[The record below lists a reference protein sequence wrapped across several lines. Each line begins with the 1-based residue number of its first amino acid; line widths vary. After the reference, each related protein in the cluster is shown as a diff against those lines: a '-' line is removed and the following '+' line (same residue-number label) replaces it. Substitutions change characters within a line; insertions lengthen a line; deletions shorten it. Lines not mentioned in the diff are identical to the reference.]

1 MYEEPYRWVEAVGNR
16 RQYLDEQ
23 FKQGSPVVALTYDGG
38 ILLATVSKGTP
49 KLYEIYDRLAL
60 AGMGHP
66 TDLEKLRFSLLEMA
80 HVEGLNRSPS
90 DVTGS
95 RLVKYGIAPVI
106 KQAFEEVYKAPFI
119 VRILVAELGSKQ
131 EKDAFLTIN
140 YDGTFE
146 ETTARAVLAANPA
159 VQVKML
165 SYLKENTPA
174 TLSLEQGLDLALRTW
189 AIGSLAHQQQDES
202 EHQTG
207 TESSTGGATSSA
219 AAVPN
224 SDTLITHIR
233 GTAGERTVEC
243 AVLERQA
250 PGSSK
255 YRPLKSGDLSR
266 LLPKSLQ
273 SVVAG

>member
-23 FKQGSPVVALTYDGG
+23 FKQGSPVVALTYEGG
-38 ILLATVSKGTP
+38 ILLTTVSKGTP

-60 AGMGHP
+60 GGMGHP

-80 HVEGLNRSPS
+80 HVEGFNRSPS

-119 VRILVAELGSKQ
+119 VRILVAELGQKS
-131 EKDAFLTIN
+131 EKDALLTIN

-146 ETTARAVLAANPA
+146 EMTGHAVLAATTA
-159 VQVKML
+159 IQAKML
-165 SYLKENTPA
+165 AYLREQQQA
-174 TLSLEQGLDLALRTW
+174 TLSLEQALNLALRVW
-189 AIGSLAHQQQDES
+189 AIGSMAQQQDEADQQAEAKPAAS
-202 EHQTG
+202 G
-207 TESSTGGATSSA
+207 SGSSTAVIPSSNA
-219 AAVPN
+219 
-224 SDTLITHIR
+224 LIEHVR
-233 GTAGERTVEC
+233 GLAGERAIEC

-250 PGSSK
+250 PGTSK
-255 YRPLKSGDLSR
+255 YRPLKQADLSR
-266 LLPKSLQ
+266 LLPTALQ
-273 SVVAG
+273 SVVAN

>member
-38 ILLATVSKGTP
+38 ILLTTVSKGTP

-60 AGMGHP
+60 GGMGHP

-80 HVEGLNRSPS
+80 HVEGFNRSPS

-95 RLVKYGIAPVI
+95 RLIKYGIAPII

-119 VRILVAELGSKQ
+119 VRILVAELGQKP
-131 EKDAFLTIN
+131 EKDALLTIN

-146 ETTARAVLAANPA
+146 EVTGHAVLAATTA
-159 VQVKML
+159 IQAKM
-165 SYLKENTPA
+165 SAYLKEQQPA
-174 TLSLEQGLDLALRTW
+174 TPSLEQALDLALRAW
-189 AIGSLAHQQQDES
+189 AIGSLAQQQDEADQQA
-202 EHQTG
+202 EAKPA
-207 TESSTGGATSSA
+207 SSGAGSVTA
-219 AAVPN
+219 
-224 SDTLITHIR
+224 DTPSHDALIAHVR
-233 GTAGERTVEC
+233 SFVGERTIEC

-250 PGSSK
+250 PGTSK
-255 YRPLKSGDLSR
+255 YRPLKQADLSR
-266 LLPKSLQ
+266 LLPSALQ
-273 SVVAG
+273 SVVAR

>member
-38 ILLATVSKGTP
+38 ILLTTMSKGTA

-60 AGMGHP
+60 GGMGHP

-80 HVEGLNRSPS
+80 HLEGFNRSPS

-119 VRILVAELGSKQ
+119 VRILVAELGQKP
-131 EKDAFLTIN
+131 EKDALLTIN

-146 ETTARAVLAANPA
+146 ETTSRAVLAATPA
-159 VQVKML
+159 VQTKML
-165 SYLKENTPA
+165 TYIKEQQPA
-174 TLSLEQGLDLALRTW
+174 TLSLEQALDLTLRTW
-189 AIGSLAHQQQDES
+189 AVGSLAHQQDEADQ
-202 EHQTG
+202 QTEAKSP
-207 TESSTGGATSSA
+207 TSRTDSSA
-219 AAVPN
+219 AACPSREDLVA
-224 SDTLITHIR
+224 HVR
-233 GTAGERTVEC
+233 GLAGERTIEC
-243 AVLERQA
+243 AVLDRQA

-255 YRPLKSGDLSR
+255 YRPLKQEDLSR
-266 LLPKSLQ
+266 LLPAALQ
-273 SVVAG
+273 SVVAQ

>member
-16 RQYLDEQ
+16 RQYLDDQ

-60 AGMGHP
+60 GGMGHP

-80 HVEGLNRSPS
+80 HVEGFNRSPS

-119 VRILVAELGSKQ
+119 VRILVAELGLKQ
-131 EKDAFLTIN
+131 EKDALLTIN

-146 ETTARAVLAANPA
+146 EATGFAVLAATTA
-159 VQVKML
+159 IQTKML
-165 SYLKENTPA
+165 TYLKDQQRA
-174 TLSLEQGLDLALRTW
+174 TLTLEQALDLALRAW
-189 AIGSLAHQQQDES
+189 AIGSMAQQQAEADQEA
-202 EHQTG
+202 EAKPAATG
-207 TESSTGGATSSA
+207 AGSSA
-219 AAVPN
+219 PAIPSN
-224 SDTLITHIR
+224 DTLTAHVR
-233 GTAGERTVEC
+233 GLAGERTIEC

-250 PGSSK
+250 PGTSK
-255 YRPLKSGDLSR
+255 YRQLKQADLSQ
-266 LLPKSLQ
+266 LLPKALQ
-273 SVVAG
+273 SVVAD

>member
-38 ILLATVSKGTP
+38 ILLTTVSKGTP

-60 AGMGHP
+60 GGMGHP

-80 HVEGLNRSPS
+80 HVEGFNRSPA

-119 VRILVAELGSKQ
+119 VRILVAELGLKP
-131 EKDAFLTIN
+131 EKDALLTIN

-146 ETTARAVLAANPA
+146 EATGCAALAATQA
-159 VQVKML
+159 VQTKML
-165 SYLKENTPA
+165 SYLKGQMAA
-174 TLSLEQGLDLALRTW
+174 TLSLEQALDLGLRGW
-189 AIGSLAHQQQDES
+189 AIGSLAHQQEEKIQQAEAKPPISRAD
-202 EHQTG
+202 
-207 TESSTGGATSSA
+207 SSA
-219 AAVPN
+219 EAIPN
-224 SDTLITHIR
+224 RDALIAHVR
-233 GTAGERTVEC
+233 GIAGERMIEC
-243 AVLERQA
+243 AVLDRQA
-250 PGSSK
+250 PGTSK
-255 YRPLKSGDLSR
+255 YRPLKQAELSP
-266 LLPKSLQ
+266 LLPKALQ